1 MDRGHVGI
9 MLRNWLRA
17 GGEAEKAKACY
28 VYPSVGGVF
37 RAPVRVR
44 PEEFRRRQDQ
54 TSGVGEEE
62 CEQRHTGGGT
72 TTTRGREA
80 NISSC
85 GRATKSRRETES
97 GSLSLKKNPPLQGV
111 CLEVI
116 PRGRAYRLLNQRK
129 RKERTRRNYSQGE
142 EVAEP
147 VEAPRG
153 DAQLRHHA

>member
-1 MDRGHVGI
+1 MMSRDGAVTIGRAMEEGKVDRGHVGI

-62 CEQRHTGGGT
+62 CEQRHTVGGT

-85 GRATKSRRETES
+85 GRATKSRRERERQRVD
-97 GSLSLKKNPPLQGV
+97 PL
-111 CLEVI
+111 
-116 PRGRAYRLLNQRK
+116 P
-129 RKERTRRNYSQGE
+129 
-142 EVAEP
+142 
-147 VEAPRG
+147 
-153 DAQLRHHA
+153 